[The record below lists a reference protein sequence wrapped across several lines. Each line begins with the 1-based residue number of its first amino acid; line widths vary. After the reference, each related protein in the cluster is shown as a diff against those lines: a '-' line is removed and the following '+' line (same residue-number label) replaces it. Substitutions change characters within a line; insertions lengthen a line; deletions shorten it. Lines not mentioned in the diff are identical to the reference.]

1 MSEITPTLTYEMT
14 DNTEKY
20 LLIIDTEKDIE
31 GNTRYELLKG
41 CKLIARGTAASQT
54 LYDLYFERY
63 SPKVKLQKFL
73 DLEEVNKIN
82 TQQRAWKVH
91 PYTCGGSGTIPEC
104 KRAKR
109 EGDEYE
115 SDGVLIATQTG
126 WVCPCG
132 KERQDYVGSIL
143 L

>member
-1 MSEITPTLTYEMT
+1 MSKITPTLIYKMAI
-14 DNTEKY
+14 DKSKY
-20 LLIIDTEKDIE
+20 FLIVDTQKDIE
-31 GNTRYELLKG
+31 GNVRYELLKG

-54 LYDLYFERY
+54 LYDLYFKEY
-63 SPKVKLQKFL
+63 SPYVKLHKFL
-73 DLEEVNKIN
+73 EQDEVDKIN
-82 TQQRAWKVH
+82 AQQRSWKVH

-132 KERQDYVGSIL
+132 KERQDYIGSI
-143 L
+143 

>member
-1 MSEITPTLTYEMT
+1 MT
-14 DNTEKY
+14 NDTNKY

-31 GNTRYELLKG
+31 GNTRYELLQG
-41 CKLIARGTAASQT
+41 CKLIAKGTAASQT
-54 LYDLYFERY
+54 LYDLYFEKY
-63 SPKVKLQKFL
+63 VPKVLFRKFL
-73 DLEEVNKIN
+73 EQDEVDKIN
-82 TQQRAWKVH
+82 TQQRSWKVH
-91 PYTCGGSGTIPEC
+91 PYTCGGSGSIPEC